1 MLSRRCV
8 LPLITLM
15 LLVAATSGALAAGL
29 AAADLLD
36 IEQVRGAALSP
47 DGKLAAY
54 TVSQNRSLADDP
66 GGAWTRLYVVDLDD
80 GASRSFVTGKVSVG
94 GVQFSPDGRFLSFTT
109 KRGTKAKTQ
118 VWVMPVDGGEAQ
130 VATDSPTSVGGYAWS
145 PDSDVLYYID
155 TVAKSDQEDE
165 LEDKGFNV
173 SPFEENLKH
182 RTLRQVPFVWGAEPG
197 EDEALVEGLAVWNLR
212 VSPDGRWIIFGA
224 SARNL
229 VDERYMFQ
237 DLYRY
242 DLNEGTHSLVV
253 DVPGKLG
260 GYAIDPE
267 SKYLAWTG
275 AATLSDHST
284 SSLFLCGLD
293 GSNNANLTPAD
304 FPGHIRSVAWRDD
317 ETVLFLSDEGVFP
330 KLSTMSVRK
339 GRTERRVLLDSFEA
353 GVMVGMPASR
363 PGVKNMVLV
372 AHNGT
377 TPRELYSW
385 RGKSELKR
393 LTSHNPVL
401 ADVDFGEQRVVKW
414 AARDGLEIEG
424 ILLLPVGYESGRF
437 PLIVHVH
444 GGPESNH
451 VNGWLSRY
459 SVPGQ
464 VHCARGYGVLFPNYR
479 GSTGRGLEFAASA
492 YGDPAGKEFDDIV
505 DGVDYLIAEGLVD
518 GDRVGVMGGSYGG
531 YATNWLTTYY
541 TDRFA
546 AGVAFVAI
554 SDLVSKRFLTN
565 IPYEDEYVHMRKPVR
580 ESWDLM
586 LERSP
591 VKYAEKCRT
600 PLLILHGDRDHR
612 VHFSQSQEMFRALK
626 MAGHPSVRLVYYP
639 GEGHGNS
646 KRFGREDFLQRSL
659 DWFEHYLLDGAVWD
673 GPMPALDI
681 SEKMGLLA
689 E

>member
-1 MLSRRCV
+1 MLTKRH
-8 LPLITLM
+8 LPLLTVCLA
-15 LLVAATSGALAAGL
+15 LVLGGTTVSAATLT
-29 AAADLLD
+29 ADQLLD
-36 IEQVRGAALSP
+36 LEQVRTADISP

-54 TVSQNRSLADDP
+54 TVSRNRSLDEDV
-66 GGAWTRLYVVDLDD
+66 GGAWSNLYVVDLAD
-80 GASRSFVTGKVSVG
+80 GAVRPFVTGEVSVG
-94 GVQFSPDGRFLSFTT
+94 GVRFSPDGKYLSFTT
-109 KRGTKAKTQ
+109 ARGNKAKTQ
-118 VWVMPVDGGEAQ
+118 VWVMPVDGGEAE
-130 VATDSPTSVGGYAWS
+130 VATSSVTGVGGYVWS
-145 PDSDVLYYID
+145 PDAATLYYID
-155 TVAKSDQEDE
+155 TEPTSEREDE
-165 LEDKGFNV
+165 LKEKGF
-173 SPFEENLKH
+173 SLKPFEENLRH
-182 RTLRQVPFVWGAEPG
+182 RILHRVPFVRGAKPG
-197 EDEALVEGLAVWNLR
+197 ESEALVEGLAVWSLK
-212 VSPDGRWIIFGA
+212 VSPDGRWIVFGA
-224 SARNL
+224 SERNL
-229 VDERYMFQ
+229 IDAKYVFQ
-237 DLYRY
+237 DLYRL
-242 DLNEGTHSLVV
+242 DLSDGSHVRIV
-253 DVPGKLG
+253 DTPGKLG
-260 GYAIDPE
+260 GYAISPN

-275 AATLSDHST
+275 AATKQDHAT

-293 GSNNANLTPAD
+293 GSNNAALVPKD
-304 FPGHIRSVAWRDD
+304 FVGHIRSVAWRDNK
-317 ETVLFLSDEGVFP
+317 TLLFQSDEGVFP
-330 KLSTMSVRK
+330 KLSTMPVGKKVFDRK
-339 GRTERRVLLDSFEA
+339 VLLDSFEA

-372 AHNGT
+372 GHNGS
-377 TPRELYSW
+377 TPRELYLW

-393 LTSHNPVL
+393 LTHHNSLLDEVEL
-401 ADVDFGEQRVVKW
+401 GEQRVVKW

-424 ILLLPVGYESGRF
+424 ILMMPVGYTGGRF

-459 SVPGQ
+459 STPGQ
-464 VHCARGYGVLFPNYR
+464 IQCGRGYGVLLPNYR
-479 GSTGRGLEFAASA
+479 GSTGRGLDFAMAS

-505 DGVDYLIAEGLVD
+505 DGVDYLINEGLVD
-518 GDRVGVMGGSYGG
+518 GGRVGVMGGSYGG

-546 AGVAFVAI
+546 AGVAFVAV

-565 IPYEDEYVHMRKPVR
+565 IPYEDEFVHMGKPVR

-591 VKYAEKCRT
+591 VKYADKCRT

-646 KRFGREDFLQRSL
+646 KRFGRADFLQRSL
-659 DWFEHYLLDGAVWD
+659 AWFDYYLLDGQAWD

-681 SEKMGLLA
+681 SQEMGLLA